1 LQAIRKHRII
11 ASYSLREQLARF
23 IIKPMNAIR
32 FVGPV
37 VIVIDGVD
45 KSGVE
50 NKRREVLEAIAKE
63 LPNLPSFVRVLLTS
77 RDERDI
83 RAELAPACFPK
94 SIDDVE
100 GTTGDILTYI
110 DD

>member
-1 LQAIRKHRII
+1 
-11 ASYSLREQLARF
+11 
-23 IIKPMNAIR
+23 MNAIR